1 MGPNPHP
8 SRVLVVDDQALVV
21 EKLKIILNAHSDMT
35 VATVANAAHAVE
47 TAVAFRPTVIL
58 QDLVMP
64 QIDGFELLSRYRET
78 GELKSVPV
86 VILSATDD
94 PTTKERCFAE
104 GANDY
109 LVKLPDEIELLARIR
124 YHSAAFHAREDR
136 DQAFHLLK
144 VSQQELAAANVLLQS
159 LAALDGL
166 TGIANRRR
174 FDEVLEMEL
183 GRAART
189 SKPMSLMMCDIDY
202 FKTYNDNFGHV
213 SGDFCIKRIAAVLT
227 EELRRPGDFV
237 ARYGG
242 EEFAVLLPDTDLPGA
257 LIVAEKCRAHVE
269 GLGIARVGGEVGGVS
284 ISVGVCTVDPGEKYT
299 SEQLIHAADN
309 ALYTAK
315 RNGRN
320 RVESDNGPRS

>member
-1 MGPNPHP
+1 MGANPHP

-21 EKLKIILNAHSDMT
+21 EKLKIILSAHSDMAF
-35 VATVANAAHAVE
+35 ATVANAANAVE

-64 QIDGFELLSRYRET
+64 GIDGFELLSRYRET
-78 GELKSVPV
+78 IELHSVPV

-109 LVKLPDEIELLARIR
+109 LVKLPDQIELLARIR
-124 YHSAAFHAREDR
+124 YHSAAYHAREDR

-144 VSQQELAAANVLLQS
+144 VSQQELAAANVLLQN

-174 FDEVLEMEL
+174 FDEVVAMEW
-183 GRAART
+183 GRASR
-189 SKPMSLMMCDIDY
+189 SLKPLSLLMCDIDF
-202 FKTYNDNFGHV
+202 FKAYNDKFGHV
-213 SGDFCIKRIAAVLT
+213 SGDFCIKRVAAVLT
-227 EELRRPGDFV
+227 EELRRPADFV

-242 EEFAVLLPDTDLPGA
+242 EEFAIILPDTDLRGA
-257 LIVAEKCRAHVE
+257 LVVAEKCRSHVE
-269 GLGIARVGGEVGGVS
+269 SLDIPQTGGEIGAVT
-284 ISVGVCTVDPGEKYT
+284 ISVGAFCLVPSAT
-299 SEQLIHAADN
+299 SSVEQLIDGADK
-309 ALYTAK
+309 ALYAAK
-315 RNGRN
+315 GKGRN
-320 RVESDNGPRS
+320 RVDSDSVKS